1 MTKNRTVN
9 AENSPRRRPV
19 PITPSVVKNDHNL
32 YDNGKKFLANA
43 DSGATGNYLGLPD
56 MKILRD
62 VKVSSPT
69 ERIAVAVAEG
79 TLIYSTHHGYLDVPA
94 HGPMMAYIFPQ
105 LKGSLLSISELVN
118 VGLHLVYCKNFVT
131 AFDNKDN
138 VIFQGKRD
146 MLTGLWMVDLQLL
159 TTTPVQPHQNKII
172 TSSSISND
180 SDHQANLT
188 VRLDS
193 VADFVNFWHG
203 TFGSPALSTFIPA
216 VEKGFIRIPG
226 LTAAKI
232 RRHPP
237 NPLATAYGHLDATR
251 KGFRS
256 TKQPATPS
264 ASIKTTSDDLVDDH
278 QPLSSKDGRIFYRTE
293 EVLSGRAHADAAGAF
308 QVRSNSGALYQII
321 YYHEDSNIIH
331 VETTKSRSG
340 PDLLAALQRA
350 IKFFKDQG
358 ASPLKIVRMDNEIS
372 AKMETWLD
380 DSVIELELTPVA
392 QHRTNRAERAIRTWK
407 GHFIAIIAGIDPEC
421 PLSLWEDFIAQ
432 AELTLNLM
440 RTSPA
445 NPMMSAWEMLCGR
458 FDINSTPIAPLG
470 MKVLVHD
477 TPEKRGSW
485 HGHGSLGFYTG
496 RALKHYRCHTVWMKE
511 SRATRISNCLSWH
524 PVLLKMPGS
533 SLIEE
538 LTSSVVETQRLLAK
552 IVANPSSAHS
562 TQPVCDDAVTL
573 AADLRSVRELFR
585 PPPTDVDIFSGPPPG
600 FPQQIPQL
608 GPPAQPERVTAV
620 PQTQLPAPTLPP
632 STAPLQRV
640 VPVAQTQVVAPTLPK
655 STAPLQRVL
664 EHSNSQVPT
673 ATTQPVAIILP
684 LRTNQPIRPPTK
696 VRKHHYFDLSQHEI
710 HKVDKLKIKRIGMQ
724 FLDDTDPS
732 DTYTGI
738 IVSIVRHK
746 KSRKLAYKYWD
757 HTIHTTVP
765 KDETSFDYM
774 DVSYAI
780 KNCKWSKTTKAA
792 LTASAVSPSLNTVK
806 KAKQRAR
813 YVPWYHR
820 LNDRVN
826 APTPNPHQMLHACTA
841 LDLNADGT
849 RLTSTSAL
857 KGPDKLIWEK
867 AHGEEIIRLVESGT
881 GRFIYRREMPADRKA
896 AYYNPQLK
904 VKIKPDGV
912 QHRVRGTIGGDK
924 VDYPGTTTAYTAHLE
939 SIRVMLNAT
948 VSEHARIATADI
960 KDFYLGTPLDR
971 PEYMRISL
979 KHIPLDVQIR
989 YNISSKVENEHVI
1002 MEITKGI
1009 YGLPQAGKLAQ
1020 DRLVKHLAGHSY
1032 NQCTNTPCLF
1042 VHSTNGVAFTLVVD
1056 DFLIKYK
1063 EDSALEHLFTALR
1076 ELYVITTDLSDTKKY
1091 VGITLHHNVKKN
1103 YIDMSIPGYVKRACQ
1118 RFQRNNLRKADSP
1131 IIYVPPRYGK
1141 FQQEVHLEPISTPLT
1156 SAESKELQEIVGV
1169 FLFYAR
1175 AVDPTML
1182 TAINKIASRQ
1192 SKPTSLI
1199 KQEVERFFQ
1208 YANTY
1213 PDATMRIRASN
1224 MKLVCHSDGSYL
1236 SESDARSRA
1245 GGMLFLGDCAEDE
1258 APNAPVSFLSV
1269 IIKTVVSSATATE
1282 YAAAFIVGQNAIP
1295 IIHTLADLG
1304 YPQTHTEII
1313 CDNLCAVG
1321 IANNTFT
1328 MKRTKTIDMRYHW
1341 IRDQVKIG
1349 IFNVIWKPGKL
1360 NLADFFTKAHP
1371 VHHHKNIRWK
1381 YVLVEPKDCR
1391 ANLEDHIPSS
1401 EGVLIHDQSHIQ
1413 LEAMKI

>member
-1 MTKNRTVN
+1 MTLP
-9 AENSPRRRPV
+9 A
-19 PITPSVVKNDHNL
+19 PIDTLLDESVDD
-32 YDNGKKFLANA
+32 Y
-43 DSGATGNYLGLPD
+43 
-56 MKILRD
+56 
-62 VKVSSPT
+62 
-69 ERIAVAVAEG
+69 
-79 TLIYSTHHGYLDVPA
+79 
-94 HGPMMAYIFPQ
+94 Q
-105 LKGSLLSISELVN
+105 
-118 VGLHLVYCKNFVT
+118 
-131 AFDNKDN
+131 
-138 VIFQGKRD
+138 
-146 MLTGLWMVDLQLL
+146 
-159 TTTPVQPHQNKII
+159 
-172 TSSSISND
+172 
-180 SDHQANLT
+180 
-188 VRLDS
+188 
-193 VADFVNFWHG
+193 
-203 TFGSPALSTFIPA
+203 PAL
-216 VEKGFIRIPG
+216 
-226 LTAAKI
+226 
-232 RRHPP
+232 
-237 NPLATAYGHLDATR
+237 
-251 KGFRS
+251 
-256 TKQPATPS
+256 TKE
-264 ASIKTTSDDLVDDH
+264 
-278 QPLSSKDGRIFYRTE
+278 GRIFYRSE

-321 YYHEDSNIIH
+321 YFHEDTNIIH

-350 IKFFKDQG
+350 IKFFKDHG
-358 ASPLKIVRMDNEIS
+358 AKPLKIVRMDNEIS
-372 AKMETWLD
+372 ANMETWLE
-380 DSVIELELTPVA
+380 DSIIELELTPVA

-407 GHFIAIIAGIDPEC
+407 GHFIAIMAGIDPEC

-440 RTSPA
+440 RASPS
-445 NPMMSAWEMLCGR
+445 NPMMSAWETLCGR

-511 SRATRISNCLSWH
+511 SRATRTSDCLSWH

-533 SLIEE
+533 SLVEE
-538 LTSSVVETQRLLAK
+538 LTSAVVETQRLLAK

-562 TQPVCDDAVTL
+562 NQPVCDDNAIL

-585 PPPTDVDIFSGPPPG
+585 PPLTDDVFAGPPPG
-600 FPQQIPQL
+600 FPLQSLQQPSHL
-608 GPPAQPERVTAV
+608 GYTVPLQRVAAV
-620 PQTQLPAPTLPP
+620 PHTQIIVPTTAPIIAPLQNVQTLPHIQPTTPTLSPT
-632 STAPLQRV
+632 TAPLQRV
-640 VPVAQTQVVAPTLPK
+640 SHGKRSRQSKQSMPQVTPT
-655 STAPLQRVL
+655 S
-664 EHSNSQVPT
+664 
-673 ATTQPVAIILP
+673 TQPAIVIP
-684 LRTNQPIRPPTK
+684 LRTNQPIRPPDK
-696 VRKHHYFDLSQHEI
+696 VRKHHYFDLSQQEI
-710 HKVDKLKIKRIGMQ
+710 HKVDKLKVRRIGMQ
-724 FLDDTDPS
+724 FLDNTDPN
-732 DTYTGI
+732 DTATGI
-738 IVSIVRHK
+738 IVAIVRHK
-746 KSRKLAYKYWD
+746 KSHKLAYKCWD
-757 HTIHTTVP
+757 HTIHATAP
-765 KDETSFDYM
+765 KDEASFDYM
-774 DVSYAI
+774 DVNYATQ
-780 KNCKWSKTTKAA
+780 NCKWSKVVKAA
-792 LTASAVSPSLNTVK
+792 FLAVMPPSRKSVK
-806 KAKQRAR
+806 KARQRAR
-813 YVPWYHR
+813 YIPWYHR
-820 LNDRVN
+820 LYVPANVS
-826 APTPNPHQMLHACTA
+826 TPDPHRKFHACTA

-867 AHGEEIIRLVESGT
+867 AHGEEIIRLIESGT
-881 GRFIYRREMPADRKA
+881 GRFIHRSEMPAGRKA

-904 VKIKPDGV
+904 IKVKPDGV
-912 QHRVRGTIGGDK
+912 QHRVRGTIGGDQ
-924 VDYPGTTTAYTAHLE
+924 VNYPGTTTAYTAHLE

-948 VSEHARIATADI
+948 VSENARIATADI

-979 KHIPLDVQIR
+979 KHIPLDVQLR
-989 YNISSKVENEHVI
+989 YEIAAMVENEYVI

-1020 DRLVKHLAGHSY
+1020 DRLVQHLAGHGY
-1032 NQCTNTPCLF
+1032 NQCINTPCLF
-1042 VHSTNGVAFTLVVD
+1042 VHASNGVAFTLVVD

-1063 EDSALEHLFTALR
+1063 EQTALDHLFTALR

-1091 VGITLHHNVKKN
+1091 VGITLYHNIKKN
-1103 YIDMSIPGYVKRACQ
+1103 YIDMSIPGYVVRACQ

-1141 FQQEVHLEPISTPLT
+1141 FQQEVHLEPLSIPLT

-1199 KQEVERFFQ
+1199 KKEIERFFQ

-1245 GGMLFLGDCAEDE
+1245 GGVLFLGDCANNE
-1258 APNAPVSFLSV
+1258 APNAPVAFLSV

-1282 YAAAFIVGQNAIP
+1282 YAAAFIVGQTAIP

-1321 IANNTFT
+1321 IANNTFN

-1341 IRDQVKIG
+1341 IRDQVKLG
-1349 IFNVIWKPGKL
+1349 VFKVTWKPGKL

-1371 VHHHKNIRWK
+1371 VHHHKSIRWK
-1381 YVLVEPKDCR
+1381 YVLVEPQNCN
-1391 ANLEDHIPSS
+1391 ANSEDHIPSS
-1401 EGVLIHDQSHIQ
+1401 EGVLIHDLIPISHISN
-1413 LEAMKI
+1413 

>member
-1 MTKNRTVN
+1 MPQRARQKSHNEIQKISSSSAGAVVPDKDLTKVN
-9 AENSPRRRPV
+9 PGNS
-19 PITPSVVKNDHNL
+19 
-32 YDNGKKFLANA
+32 LANA
-43 DSGATGNYLGLPD
+43 DSGASGNYLTLSH
-56 MKILRD
+56 KHLLRD

-69 ERIAVAVAEG
+69 EQIVVSVAEG
-79 TLIYSTHHGYLDVPA
+79 TLIHSTHHGFLDVPG

-118 VGLHLVYCKNFVT
+118 VGLHIAHCKNFVT
-131 AFDNKDN
+131 AFDNKEN
-138 VIFQGKRD
+138 VIFQGNRD
-146 MLTGLWMVDLQLL
+146 IRTGLWMVDLQLL
-159 TTTPVQPHQNKII
+159 KAPGTNT
-172 TSSSISND
+172 D

-203 TFGSPALSTFIPA
+203 AFGSPALSTFIPA

-226 LTAAKI
+226 LTASKI
-232 RRHPP
+232 RRHSP

-251 KGFRS
+251 KNFRS
-256 TKQPATPS
+256 TKQPVHLPAAIDVPS
-264 ASIKTTSDDLVDDH
+264 DESVDDC
-278 QPLSSKDGRIFYRTE
+278 QPALTKEGRMFYRSE
-293 EVLSGRAHADAAGAF
+293 ETLSGRAHADAAGAF

-321 YYHEDSNIIH
+321 YYHEDTNIIH

-340 PDLLAALQRA
+340 SDLLAALQRA
-350 IKFFKDQG
+350 IRFFKDRG
-358 ASPLKIVRMDNEIS
+358 ATPLKIVRMDNEIS
-372 AKMETWLD
+372 ASMETWLD
-380 DSVIELELTPVA
+380 NSVIELELTPVA

-407 GHFIAIIAGIDPEC
+407 GHFIAILAGIDPEC
-421 PLSLWEDFIAQ
+421 PISLWEDFIEQ

-440 RTSPA
+440 RVSPS
-445 NPMMSAWEMLCGR
+445 NPTISAWEMLCGR

-485 HGHGSLGFYTG
+485 HGHGSLGYYTG

-511 SRATRISNCLSWH
+511 SRGTRVSDCLSWH

-538 LTSSVVETQRLLAK
+538 LTSAVVETQRLLAK
-552 IVANPSSAHS
+552 IAANPSSAHS
-562 TQPVCDDAVTL
+562 NQPVPDDNATL

-585 PPPTDVDIFSGPPPG
+585 PPPPDVDASAGPPPG
-600 FPQQIPQL
+600 FPPQNL
-608 GPPAQPERVTAV
+608 Q
-620 PQTQLPAPTLPP
+620 QLPHIGPTAPVQRVIAAPQSQIVIIPPPQNVQEPPHNHLVSPTLPAATAP
-632 STAPLQRV
+632 VQRVTHGKSIGKAKHIKSQSPLAITQSTAIV
-640 VPVAQTQVVAPTLPK
+640 
-655 STAPLQRVL
+655 
-664 EHSNSQVPT
+664 
-673 ATTQPVAIILP
+673 IP
-684 LRTNQPIRPPTK
+684 LRPNQPICPPAK
-696 VRKHHYFDLSQHEI
+696 VRKHHYFDLSQLEI
-710 HKVDKLKIKRIGMQ
+710 HKVEKLKVKRIGMR
-724 FLDDTDPS
+724 FLDNTDPNDIS
-732 DTYTGI
+732 TGI

-746 KSRKLAYKYWD
+746 KSHKLAYKSWD
-757 HTIHTTVP
+757 QTIHATPP
-765 KDETSFDYM
+765 KDEALYDYM
-774 DVSYAI
+774 DVNYATA
-780 KNCKWSKTTKAA
+780 NCKWSKVIKVA
-792 LTASAVSPSLNTVK
+792 LSASPPSRKSVK
-806 KAKQRAR
+806 KARQRAR
-813 YVPWYHR
+813 YIPWYHR
-820 LNDRVN
+820 LY
-826 APTPNPHQMLHACTA
+826 APATVSKFTPHCNFHAFTA

-849 RLTSTSAL
+849 KLTSTSAL

-867 AHGEEIIRLVESGT
+867 AHGEEIVRLIESGT
-881 GRFIYRREMPADRKA
+881 GRFIHRSEMPEGRKA

-904 VKIKPDGV
+904 IKVKPDGV
-912 QHRVRGTIGGDK
+912 QYRVRGTIGGDQ
-924 VDYPGTTTAYTAHLE
+924 VNYPGTTTAYTAHLE

-979 KHIPLDVQIR
+979 KHIPLDVQLR
-989 YNISSKVENEHVI
+989 YDIAAMVQNDYVI

-1020 DRLVKHLAGHSY
+1020 DRLVKHLAGHGY
-1032 NQCTNTPCLF
+1032 IQCVNTPCLF
-1042 VHSTNGVAFTLVVD
+1042 VHITNGVAFTLVVD

-1063 EDSALEHLFTALR
+1063 EQSAVDHLFSALR

-1091 VGITLHHNVKKN
+1091 VGITLYHNINKN
-1103 YIDMSIPGYVKRACQ
+1103 YIDMSIPGYVLRACQ

-1141 FQQEVHLEPISTPLT
+1141 FQQEVHLDPLSAPLT
-1156 SAESKELQEIVGV
+1156 PSESKELQEIVGV

-1192 SKPTSLI
+1192 AKPTSLI

-1208 YANTY
+1208 YAYTY

-1245 GGMLFLGDCAEDE
+1245 GGMLFLGDCADDE
-1258 APNAPVSFLSV
+1258 APNAPVAFLSV

-1282 YAAAFIVGQNAIP
+1282 YAAAFIVGQTAIP
-1295 IIHTLADLG
+1295 IIQTLADLG
-1304 YPQTHTEII
+1304 YPQTYTEII

-1341 IRDQVKIG
+1341 IRDQVKLG
-1349 IFNVIWKPGKL
+1349 VFKVTWRPGKF

-1371 VHHHKNIRWK
+1371 VHHHKSIRWK
-1381 YVLVEPKDCR
+1381 YVLVEPKDCIF
-1391 ANLEDHIPSS
+1391 NSINHIPSPK
-1401 EGVLIHDQSHIQ
+1401 GVLIHDSIPISHTSN
-1413 LEAMKI
+1413 